1 MAPSSPK
8 PSAPIPTGRS
18 RARTLDVYPQHHPPS
33 SNLHFLRTQ
42 HVNPLGSHF
51 ESVPFEPNS
60 ADTSA
65 KDTPRQDRA
74 KTPLHTVDSMR
85 LQVVHD
91 MDGNSAGLRVIDF
104 NNTKG
109 KDANVCAPLPLAA
122 TNTGLVFSVDTPEGI
137 NAVYNRAAL
146 NTGSERI
153 MGIMFAPPT
162 DAGGLVRDAS
172 WSFLNPSG
180 EPVEKRRLTE
190 TWNERNETPQG
201 ESLQDRTTE
210 WLKGVESNE
219 DTEDNE

>member
-18 RARTLDVYPQHHPPS
+18 RARTMDHYPQHHPPS
-33 SNLHFLRTQ
+33 SNLHFLRGQ
-42 HVNPLGSHF
+42 HDNPLESHIESVTF
-51 ESVPFEPNS
+51 ESNS
-60 ADTSA
+60 VGTSP
-65 KDTPRQDRA
+65 KDVPRQDRA

-91 MDGNSAGLRVIDF
+91 MDGNSAGLRVVDI
-104 NNTKG
+104 NSTKG
-109 KDANVCAPLPLAA
+109 KDANICAPLPLGR
-122 TNTGLVFSVDTPEGI
+122 TTGLVFSVDTPEGI
-137 NAVYNRAAL
+137 DAVYNRAAL

-180 EPVEKRRLTE
+180 EPVEKKRLTE

-201 ESLQDRTTE
+201 ESLQHRTTE

-219 DTEDNE
+219 DNEVNE